1 VYVTPKYLYSTHKK
15 AKYVEEEKNWMLV
28 VFVSHRVEQL
38 PLLEGLAEK
47 YDTIVLEEPKN
58 RELKEL
64 LEGKMRVEEY
74 VKWLDTPFPLFTRY
88 EAEMLL
94 RLHRI
99 GKKILQIE
107 PYLEVIEGIHDAV
120 EAGVFEE
127 YIKDETVE
135 AVREVERRATEAHL
149 RYQEVFMKRDFDR
162 LVDATI
168 SFAKVDAE
176 RFRMRDHMRAKVLPK
191 LSNALVEAGQ
201 MHVILPECLR
211 RMGVEVETISLPE
224 IAARKCG
231 LKLIHNPGTIL
242 TRKYI
247 MGEKISL
254 EEEKL
259 LAAQALIYISV
270 VSKEEMLPTKE
281 NPFPH
286 LADEIRAAK
295 FATKLSYQDCKKVF
309 EKMWF
314 KR

>member
-1 VYVTPKYLYSTHKK
+1 
-15 AKYVEEEKNWMLV
+15 MLV

-38 PLLEGLAEK
+38 PLLEELAGK

-58 RELKEL
+58 RELEEL
-64 LEGKMRVEEY
+64 LEGKMDVEEY

-88 EAEMLL
+88 QAEMLL

-99 GKKILQIE
+99 GKKILQVE

-149 RYQEVFMKRDFDR
+149 RYQEVFMKRNFDK
-162 LVDATI
+162 LVEATV

-176 RFRMRDHMRAKVLPK
+176 RFRMRDYMRAKALSK
-191 LSNALVEAGQ
+191 LGDVLVEAGQ
-201 MHVILPECLR
+201 MHVLLPKCLR
-211 RMGVEVETISLPE
+211 RMGVEVETVSLPE
-224 IAARKCG
+224 IAAKKCG
-231 LKLIHNPGTIL
+231 LKLIHNPGTVL

-247 MGEKISL
+247 VGEKVNP

-259 LAAQALIYISV
+259 LAAQALVYISI

-286 LADEIRAAK
+286 LIDEIRAAK
-295 FATKLSYQDCKKVF
+295 FASKLSYQNCRKVF

-314 KR
+314 RGR